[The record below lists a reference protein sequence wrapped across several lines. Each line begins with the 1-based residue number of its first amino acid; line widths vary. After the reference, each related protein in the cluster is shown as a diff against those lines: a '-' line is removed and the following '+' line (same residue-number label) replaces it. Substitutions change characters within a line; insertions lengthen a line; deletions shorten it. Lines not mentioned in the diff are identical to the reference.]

1 MIVDV
6 KAFENDETIR
16 EVAHEQADL
25 SDEELDRVLDARK
38 MAQQFSMRYERERV
52 CTVGRIVI
60 HG

>member
-52 CTVGRIVI
+52 HIVGRTII
-60 HG
+60 RG